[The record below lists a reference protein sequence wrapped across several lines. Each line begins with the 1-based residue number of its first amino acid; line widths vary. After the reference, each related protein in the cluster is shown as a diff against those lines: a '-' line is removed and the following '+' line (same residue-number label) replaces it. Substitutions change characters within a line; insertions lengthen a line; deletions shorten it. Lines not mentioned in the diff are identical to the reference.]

1 MRIKMKEN
9 KEQSPDP
16 STPWIC
22 LETFRIIM
30 LYYYL
35 EYLTV
40 TKRTYITFP
49 IRKKMKFGF

>member
-1 MRIKMKEN
+1 MRIKIKEN
-9 KEQSPDP
+9 KEQSQDP

-40 TKRTYITFP
+40 TQRTYITFP